1 MFDESWH
8 QIRLLV
14 TEADVTLY
22 IDDQEIERKPLHPV
36 LGIYIS
42 GLTQIGKYSGKE
54 ETVQVCIFRILLYGK
69 LIIVLPKALLFGK
82 LIHLLYPN
90 LNV

>member
-1 MFDESWH
+1 MFDGGWH

-22 IDDQEIERKPLHPV
+22 IDDQETEMKTLHPV

-54 ETVQVCIFRILLYGK
+54 ETVQVSVFV
-69 LIIVLPKALLFGK
+69 VLVRVPPLAR
-82 LIHLLYPN
+82 H
-90 LNV
+90 

>member
-1 MFDESWH
+1 MFDEGWH

-14 TEADVTLY
+14 TEDFVTLY
-22 IDDQEIERKPLHPV
+22 IDDQEIEMKPLHPV

-54 ETVQVCIFRILLYGK
+54 ETVQAKKYLPSNIIIEKTIFG
-69 LIIVLPKALLFGK
+69 
-82 LIHLLYPN
+82 N
-90 LNV
+90 N

>member
-1 MFDESWH
+1 MLFDEGWH

-14 TEADVTLY
+14 TEDFVTLY
-22 IDDQEIERKPLHPV
+22 IDDQEIETKPLHPV

-54 ETVQVCIFRILLYGK
+54 ETVQVRIC
-69 LIIVLPKALLFGK
+69 
-82 LIHLLYPN
+82 
-90 LNV
+90 